1 MISTENSLSVGGGKD
16 WLILELPNYWCLLF
30 LLCQN
35 KFLEH
40 FLEPAPPLKV
50 TQVAI
55 STECT
60 RRSSFAELCACIVCP
75 ADVVGHHSVCQCV
88 CWSPVFAVIGPKEGD
103 HKKFDLSPLLK
114 EVQVPI
120 QIIPF
125 SNQNKMFQDAQKEL
139 VLRKGRAVYGQW
151 ETFQFRNLS
160 LCQPWHPLPI
170 FLHPPTS
177 SFPCH
182 PTQLSTHPHSEA
194 WTPVTDLWLLS
205 SCHTRILYDLP
216 ISIWFTDTE
225 HCIFFPK

>member
-16 WLILELPNYWCLLF
+16 WLILELPNYWWCLLF

-88 CWSPVFAVIGPKEGD
+88 CWSPVFAVIGPREGD

-125 SNQNKMFQDAQKEL
+125 SNQKSHNKSLFSE
-139 VLRKGRAVYGQW
+139 KGQQSMVSEKPSNSEICPFA
-151 ETFQFRNLS
+151 N
-160 LCQPWHPLPI
+160 HD
-170 FLHPPTS
+170 FL
-177 SFPCH
+177 
-182 PTQLSTHPHSEA
+182 LSTHPHSDA

-205 SCHTRILYDLP
+205 FVGQCHHVIQGFYMIFQSWSWYQHLIYWHWALYIL
-216 ISIWFTDTE
+216 S
-225 HCIFFPK
+225 

>member
-1 MISTENSLSVGGGKD
+1 MIDSGASQLLGSL
-16 WLILELPNYWCLLF
+16 

-55 STECT
+55 STERT
-60 RRSSFAELCACIVCP
+60 RRSSFSELCACIVCP

-139 VLRKGRAVYGQW
+139 VLRKGTAVYGQ
-151 ETFQFRNLS
+151 
-160 LCQPWHPLPI
+160 
-170 FLHPPTS
+170 
-177 SFPCH
+177 
-182 PTQLSTHPHSEA
+182 
-194 WTPVTDLWLLS
+194 
-205 SCHTRILYDLP
+205 
-216 ISIWFTDTE
+216 
-225 HCIFFPK
+225 

>member
-1 MISTENSLSVGGGKD
+1 MLGEGR
-16 WLILELPNYWCLLF
+16 ILELPNYWYLLF

-103 HKKFDLSPLLK
+103 HKNSISPPLK

-125 SNQNKMFQDAQKEL
+125 SNQNFKTHNKSLFSEKGQQSMVSEKPSNSEICPFANHDTL
-139 VLRKGRAVYGQW
+139 SPYFSTLLRL
-151 ETFQFRNLS
+151 LS
-160 LCQPWHPLPI
+160 LATPHN
-170 FLHPPTS
+170 FLLIPT
-177 SFPCH
+177 
-182 PTQLSTHPHSEA
+182 HSDA

-216 ISIWFTDTE
+216 ISI
-225 HCIFFPK
+225 

>member
-16 WLILELPNYWCLLF
+16 WLILELPNYWWCLLF

-60 RRSSFAELCACIVCP
+60 RRSSFSELCACIVCP

-125 SNQNKMFQDAQKEL
+125 SNQKTHNKSLFSEKGQQSMVSEKPSNSEICPFANHDTL
-139 VLRKGRAVYGQW
+139 SPYFSTLLRL
-151 ETFQFRNLS
+151 LS
-160 LCQPWHPLPI
+160 LATPHN
-170 FLHPPTS
+170 FLLIPTVK
-177 SFPCH
+177 PGH
-182 PTQLSTHPHSEA
+182 Q
-194 WTPVTDLWLLS
+194 WLICG
-205 SCHTRILYDLP
+205 SCHHVI
-216 ISIWFTDTE
+216 
-225 HCIFFPK
+225 